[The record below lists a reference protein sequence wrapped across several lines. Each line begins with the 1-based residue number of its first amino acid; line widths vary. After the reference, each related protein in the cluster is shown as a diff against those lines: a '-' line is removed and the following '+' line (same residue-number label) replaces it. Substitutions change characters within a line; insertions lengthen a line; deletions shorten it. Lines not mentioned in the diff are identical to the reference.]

1 VGGFGSR
8 YSAFDRFQ
16 QRHRSIGFPLA
27 VLQKYADDQG
37 GYHAATITYY
47 GFFAIFPLLLVLTTV
62 LGFILQNH
70 PHLEQRIVDSAL
82 GQFPVIGPQLS
93 HGSLH
98 GSTLALVLGL
108 AAALWAGMGVFLA
121 SQNAMNHLWG
131 VPFKRRPDPLH
142 ARGRA
147 LLLLLLLGGGAL
159 AATILAA
166 LATVGAR
173 FGLTWKIGSLAL
185 STALNIGLFWLG
197 FRLLTAREVS
207 WRQLRGGAIAAGVL
221 YELLQTLG
229 GYYVGHTLKHASN
242 VYGTFGLVIGLLSWI
257 YLSAH
262 ITLLAA
268 ESNVV
273 ATRRLWPRSFSL
285 MIEQPATQADK
296 RAFTQRGKVEERRQD
311 QTVSIDFPAAE
322 QTETTRTDPGS
333 SDADQRPSAS
343 RGRAKLA
350 LPTRTDAAE
359 EATRMAYHQD
369 IGEWHGKTL
378 VDRDGERIGTLV
390 DVYVDVE
397 TNEPMFGTVKEGLI
411 GRHLTFV
418 PLAGITIGPDNLQV
432 TVSKEQI
439 ESAPNI
445 ELHGDE
451 LSRSEESTLYHHYQL
466 NYTPPDTERGRRL
479 ARR

>member
-1 VGGFGSR
+1 VGGFGTG

-16 QRHRSIGFPLA
+16 QRHRWLGFPLA

-47 GFFAIFPLLLVLTTV
+47 GFFAIFPLLLALTTV
-62 LGFILQNH
+62 LGFILQSH
-70 PHLEQRIVDSAL
+70 PHLEQSIVDSAL

-98 GSTLALVLGL
+98 GSALALGLGL

-142 ARGRA
+142 ARARA
-147 LLLLLLLGGGAL
+147 LMLLALLGSGAL
-159 AATILAA
+159 AATILAS

-173 FGLTWKIGSLAL
+173 FGLTWKIGSLSL
-185 STALNIGLFWLG
+185 STALTIGLFWLG

-229 GYYVGHTLKHASN
+229 GYYVGHTLKNASN

-268 ESNVV
+268 EANVV

-296 RAFTQRGKVEERRQD
+296 RALIQRGKVEERRQD
-311 QTVSIDFPAAE
+311 ETVSVDFPAAE
-322 QTETTRTDPGS
+322 NTTPTTTGADPDRTGQPF
-333 SDADQRPSAS
+333 S
-343 RGRAKLA
+343 R
-350 LPTRTDAAE
+350 
-359 EATRMAYHQD
+359 
-369 IGEWHGKTL
+369 
-378 VDRDGERIGTLV
+378 
-390 DVYVDVE
+390 
-397 TNEPMFGTVKEGLI
+397 
-411 GRHLTFV
+411 
-418 PLAGITIGPDNLQV
+418 
-432 TVSKEQI
+432 
-439 ESAPNI
+439 
-445 ELHGDE
+445 
-451 LSRSEESTLYHHYQL
+451 
-466 NYTPPDTERGRRL
+466 
-479 ARR
+479 

>member
-1 VGGFGSR
+1 MSGFGER

-16 QRHRSIGFPLA
+16 QRHGWLGFPFA

-37 GYHAATITYY
+37 GYLAAAITYY

-62 LGFILQNH
+62 LGFILQRH
-70 PHLEQRIVDSAL
+70 PHLEQRIIDSAL

-93 HGSLH
+93 HGSLR
-98 GSTLALVLGL
+98 GSALALGLGL

-121 SQNAMNHLWG
+121 SQNAMNQLWG
-131 VPFKRRPDPLH
+131 VPFKRRPDALR

-147 LLLLLLLGGGAL
+147 FLLLLLLGGGAL

-166 LATVGAR
+166 LTTVGAR

-242 VYGTFGLVIGLLSWI
+242 LYGTFGLVIGLLSWI
-257 YLSAH
+257 YLAAH

-268 ESNVV
+268 EANVV

-285 MIEQPATQADK
+285 MIEQPATQADE
-296 RAFTQRGKVEERRQD
+296 RALTQRGKVEERRQD
-311 QTVSIDFPAAE
+311 ETVNVDFPAAE
-322 QTETTRTDPGS
+322 KPD
-333 SDADQRPSAS
+333 
-343 RGRAKLA
+343 
-350 LPTRTDAAE
+350 
-359 EATRMAYHQD
+359 H
-369 IGEWHGKTL
+369 
-378 VDRDGERIGTLV
+378 DRCR
-390 DVYVDVE
+390 
-397 TNEPMFGTVKEGLI
+397 
-411 GRHLTFV
+411 
-418 PLAGITIGPDNLQV
+418 
-432 TVSKEQI
+432 
-439 ESAPNI
+439 
-445 ELHGDE
+445 
-451 LSRSEESTLYHHYQL
+451 
-466 NYTPPDTERGRRL
+466 
-479 ARR
+479 

>member
-1 VGGFGSR
+1 MSGFPTG

-62 LGFILQNH
+62 LGFMLQSH

-98 GSTLALVLGL
+98 GSALALALGL

-121 SQNAMNHLWG
+121 SQNAMNYLWG

-147 LLLLLLLGGGAL
+147 LLLLALLGGGAL

-185 STALNIGLFWLG
+185 STALDIGLFWLG

-221 YELLQTLG
+221 CELLQTLG

-268 ESNVV
+268 EANVV
-273 ATRRLWPRSFSL
+273 ATRRLWPRSFSPL
-285 MIEQPATQADK
+285 IEQPATRADK
-296 RAFTQRGKVEERRQD
+296 RALTQRGKVEERRQD
-311 QTVSIDFPAAE
+311 ETVSVDFPADE
-322 QTETTRTDPGS
+322 SRPRPG
-333 SDADQRPSAS
+333 AS
-343 RGRAKLA
+343 PTSPEWTSLGRRG
-350 LPTRTDAAE
+350 
-359 EATRMAYHQD
+359 
-369 IGEWHGKTL
+369 
-378 VDRDGERIGTLV
+378 
-390 DVYVDVE
+390 
-397 TNEPMFGTVKEGLI
+397 
-411 GRHLTFV
+411 
-418 PLAGITIGPDNLQV
+418 PL
-432 TVSKEQI
+432 
-439 ESAPNI
+439 
-445 ELHGDE
+445 
-451 LSRSEESTLYHHYQL
+451 
-466 NYTPPDTERGRRL
+466 TER
-479 ARR
+479 